1 MKRALDWALLQAT
14 VGGGGL
20 CGVLLNPP
28 SLQAIHD
35 ARAFALTLAQNTE
48 AIRGVD
54 GIQYSVFSNCC
65 KDGAARRRCEVA
77 RSLGRR
83 RAGNARPLGPALELE
98 L

>member
-1 MKRALDWALLQAT
+1 VKRALDWALLQAT

-54 GIQYSVFSNCC
+54 G
-65 KDGAARRRCEVA
+65 ARTV
-77 RSLGRR
+77 R
-83 RAGNARPLGPALELE
+83 RAGGVKSRVR
-98 L
+98 